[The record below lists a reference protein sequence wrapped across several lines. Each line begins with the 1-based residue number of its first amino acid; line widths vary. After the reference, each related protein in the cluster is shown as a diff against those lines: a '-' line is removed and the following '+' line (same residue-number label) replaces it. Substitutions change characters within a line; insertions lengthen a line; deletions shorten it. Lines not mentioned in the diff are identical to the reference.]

1 MPNSNAGSNETSTVR
16 VIVVDAP
23 VAAIEEF
30 DATWPAVVFLVA
42 VTVSVNGIKLATMP
56 WFGPAPTMS
65 QFAWGFPFAS
75 DWGQVN
81 GGSMIATP
89 VLLEP
94 PTLVGKLDEFTTV

>member
-42 VTVSVNGIKLATMP
+42 VTVNVNGIKLATMP

-65 QFAWGFPFAS
+65 QFALGFPLAS
-75 DWGQVN
+75 DWGHVG
-81 GGSMIATP
+81 GGSTYWT
-89 VLLEP
+89 LLMFEP
-94 PTLVGKLDEFTTV
+94 PTLVGKLDGFTTV